1 VDISIYNATAV
12 APSLIEERASLVD
25 GNEVDTGD
33 DVMADGSENLM
44 LKLKFLPYKLRTF
57 LIRNGLAILFSKG
70 LPAYKDYYMRQ
81 MKIWGTSTEKQ
92 RELSQLLSE
101 WYYSYLVCS
110 CCSLWNILQ
119 VRKVKGAG
127 FFPVPFIIT
136 LYSKMPHEV
145 GLL

>member
-1 VDISIYNATAV
+1 VDISIYNATTV

-70 LPAYKDYYMRQ
+70 FPAYKDYYMR
-81 MKIWGTSTEKQ
+81 
-92 RELSQLLSE
+92 
-101 WYYSYLVCS
+101 
-110 CCSLWNILQ
+110 
-119 VRKVKGAG
+119 
-127 FFPVPFIIT
+127 
-136 LYSKMPHEV
+136 
-145 GLL
+145 